1 MELGIGIDMK
11 VVYGHTDSIYV
22 QIDDVDKAKK
32 AIKVIEDEVRKS
44 FPNVLGLE
52 QHPVVLE
59 FEKFYS
65 ALGVGTTK
73 NRNAGLITWDDGI
86 YLDKPKFTMTGFTAK
101 RVSETKLAKETQ
113 TDVLKMWVEN
123 KSEGE
128 IVKHLHT
135 IYENVLKGNVELS
148 AITKK
153 SRLKQQRFKVFCP
166 NCRKQFDMREELPL
180 DSHIKR
186 VENGI
191 PEFCDTH
198 KKYFVGQQAE
208 KYDKKLG
215 KKVKYNKRV
224 SVASG
229 VAGIMYALQN
239 KEMKF
244 EDSYVFIRTSDNLT
258 FKHPLTDEEKPADY
272 VAGITF
278 EDLASYTP
286 DYEYYAEQVKKK
298 AEPVFNAMGWD
309 LTAIKSGNIQKTL
322 EEWF

>member
-1 MELGIGIDMK
+1 
-11 VVYGHTDSIYV
+11 
-22 QIDDVDKAKK
+22 
-32 AIKVIEDEVRKS
+32 
-44 FPNVLGLE
+44 
-52 QHPVVLE
+52 
-59 FEKFYS
+59 
-65 ALGVGTTK
+65 
-73 NRNAGLITWDDGI
+73 
-86 YLDKPKFTMTGFTAK
+86 
-101 RVSETKLAKETQ
+101 
-113 TDVLKMWVEN
+113 
-123 KSEGE
+123 
-128 IVKHLHT
+128 
-135 IYENVLKGNVELS
+135 
-148 AITKK
+148 
-153 SRLKQQRFKVFCP
+153 
-166 NCRKQFDMREELPL
+166 MREELPL

-198 KKYFVGQQAE
+198 KKYFVGQEAE

-309 LTAIKSGNIQKTL
+309 LTAIKTGKIQKTL